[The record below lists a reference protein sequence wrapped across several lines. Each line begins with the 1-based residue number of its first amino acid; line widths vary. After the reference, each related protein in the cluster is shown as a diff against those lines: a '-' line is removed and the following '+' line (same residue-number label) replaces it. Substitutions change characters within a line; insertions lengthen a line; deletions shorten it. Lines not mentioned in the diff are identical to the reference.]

1 MSQRQFA
8 ETSLTLNAA
17 LASDTALARLG
28 IGSNIVLLDRDSGG
42 QRVELGEM
50 VQHEVGALV
59 VLSGIVPIHP
69 MLVHITHDICADA
82 AYQWMTTS
90 LRSGACER
98 IW

>member
-1 MSQRQFA
+1 MSHRQFA
-8 ETSLTLNAA
+8 EMSLTLKAA

-28 IGSNIVLLDRDSGG
+28 IGSDIVLLDRDSGG
-42 QRVELGEM
+42 QRVEPGEM
-50 VQHEVGALV
+50 VQHEIGALV
-59 VLSGIVPIHP
+59 VLRGIVPMHP
-69 MLVHITHDICADA
+69 MLVHIPHDLCADA